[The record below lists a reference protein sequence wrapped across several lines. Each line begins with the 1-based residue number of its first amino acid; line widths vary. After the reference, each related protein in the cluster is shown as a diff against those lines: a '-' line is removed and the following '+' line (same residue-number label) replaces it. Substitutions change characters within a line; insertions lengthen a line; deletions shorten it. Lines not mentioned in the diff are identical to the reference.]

1 MKNKKATLS
10 GGPVFTEKL
19 RNLLE
24 SEPERFEDGR
34 AVLLGHAKQLAQDI
48 FEGPNLINL
57 AIVIGDEIDQQE
69 GFQLWR
75 VRSVLIAEKN
85 AILRGKIKKFFT
97 INKSVTSLIFNKN
110 FTRHNGHL
118 IFIEI
123 NADILGHAVG
133 KQFFMKR
140 LGFGILRF
148 GSGCGEEENPVSFR
162 YGVIAVSNERDAL
175 EIFKIGFVNDN
186 VHGDGAL

>member
-1 MKNKKATLS
+1 M
-10 GGPVFTEKL
+10 FTEKL

-140 LGFGILRF
+140 LNLVRLTLFASRGKEEHPVNLRLEVVAI
-148 GSGCGEEENPVSFR
+148 G
-162 YGVIAVSNERDAL
+162 NERDPVK
-175 EIFKIGFVNDN
+175 IFDIGFVNDN